1 MESTNNLY
9 IHRMDRLVHPDLKDV
24 SLAAALHALADP
36 VRLDI
41 VARLVE
47 CPCLNA
53 STACA
58 QGTPKSTISN
68 HLNVLRAAGLVET
81 TVEGRERINRLRCAD
96 FDARFPGLLSAVLAN
111 KGSALP

>member
-1 MESTNNLY
+1 MELTKYSY
-9 IHRMDRLVHPDLKDV
+9 IRRMDRLVHPDLKDV

-41 VARLVE
+41 IARLVE

-58 QGTPKSTISN
+58 GGTPKSTISN

-81 TVEGRERINRLRCAD
+81 SVEGRERINRLRRAD
-96 FDARFPGLLSAVLAN
+96 FDARFPGLLDSVLAN
-111 KGSALP
+111 KG

>member
-1 MESTNNLY
+1 MKFTEMSY
-9 IHRMDRLVHPDLKDV
+9 IRWMDRLVHPDLKDV

-41 VARLVE
+41 IARLVE

-53 STACA
+53 STACTD
-58 QGTPKSTISN
+58 GTPKSTISN

-81 TVEGRERINRLRCAD
+81 RVEGRERINRLRCED
-96 FDARFPGLLSAVLAN
+96 FNARFPGLLPAVLAN
-111 KGSALP
+111 KA

>member
-1 MESTNNLY
+1 
-9 IHRMDRLVHPDLKDV
+9 MDRLVHPDLKDV

-36 VRLDI
+36 VRLEI
-41 VARLVE
+41 IARLTE

-58 QGTPKSTISN
+58 DGTPKSTISN

-81 TVEGRERINRLRCAD
+81 RVDGRERINRLRCAD
-96 FDARFPGLLSAVLAN
+96 FDARFPGLLATVLAN
-111 KGSALP
+111 KG

>member
-1 MESTNNLY
+1 
-9 IHRMDRLVHPDLKDV
+9 MDRLVHPDLKDV

-41 VARLVE
+41 IARLTA

-58 QGTPKSTISN
+58 DGTPKSTISN

-81 TVEGRERINRLRCAD
+81 RIDGRERINQLRCAD
-96 FDARFPGLLSAVLAN
+96 FDARFPGLLATVLAN
-111 KGSALP
+111 KG

>member
-1 MESTNNLY
+1 METTKCFY
-9 IHRMDRLVHPDLKDV
+9 IGRMDRLVHPDLKDV

-41 VARLVE
+41 VAKLVE

-68 HLNVLRAAGLVET
+68 HLGVLRAAGLIET
-81 TVEGRERINRLRCAD
+81 SVEGRERINRLRCKD
-96 FDARFPGLLSAVLAN
+96 FNARFPGLLESVLAN
-111 KGSALP
+111 KG

>member
-1 MESTNNLY
+1 MEMRDYSY
-9 IHRMDRLVHPDLKDV
+9 IGTMDRLVHPNLKDV

-58 QGTPKSTISN
+58 QGIPKSTISN
-68 HLNVLRAAGLVET
+68 HLNVLRAAGLIET
-81 TVEGRERINRLRCAD
+81 SADGRERINRLRRVD
-96 FDARFPGLLSAVLAN
+96 FDARFPGLLDSVLAN
-111 KGSALP
+111 KA

>member
-1 MESTNNLY
+1 MEMINCFY
-9 IHRMDRLVHPDLKDV
+9 IGGMDRLVHPDLKDV

-41 VARLVE
+41 VAKLVE
-47 CPCLNA
+47 CSCLNA

-68 HLNVLRAAGLVET
+68 HLNVLRAAGLIET
-81 TVEGRERINRLRCAD
+81 SAEGRERINRLRCAD
-96 FDARFPGLLSAVLAN
+96 FNARFPGLLASVLAN
-111 KGSALP
+111 KG

>member
-1 MESTNNLY
+1 MELVNISY
-9 IHRMDRLVHPDLKDV
+9 IRRMDRLVHPDLKNV

-41 VARLVE
+41 IGRLVE

-58 QGTPKSTISN
+58 DGTPKSTISN

-81 TVEGRERINRLRCAD
+81 RIEGRERINRLRCED
-96 FDARFPGLLSAVLAN
+96 FNARFPGLLASVLAN
-111 KGSALP
+111 KG